1 MKLGRRLQQA
11 RVPFRKNRGDLVVI
25 FFSREIVKAR
35 IGLEERGIE
44 WRLLPIV
51 WLQAKLAI
59 RDERFLRIER
69 A

>member
-1 MKLGRRLQQA
+1 M
-11 RVPFRKNRGDLVVI
+11 VI

-44 WRLLPIV
+44 RRLLAIV

-59 RDERFLRIER
+59 RDEHFLRIER